1 MTFMTC
7 FPNMMG
13 KLMIAQTQGTVES
26 ILFARAA
33 SMAPAENGEG
43 KNMLGFG
50 AAGVPGVSEEGFAAS
65 AKSVGLR

>member
-1 MTFMTC
+1 MT
-7 FPNMMG
+7 G
-13 KLMIAQTQGTVES
+13 KLMIAQIQGTVES